1 MAHELSIQKHAYG
14 QTFLLNGQAISQSA
28 LLEEL
33 LRRIQELEQRELPKS
48 FAAYEIVAAPEQAL
62 PEQLPAVNFILID
75 MVQMQRDWEL
85 SNYTPRGLVEGS
97 IIRLRKAD
105 DSPGRICYSD
115 GRHHYQYAGKKG
127 TFLTLIYHDNHF
139 SII

>member
-14 QTFLLNGQAISQSA
+14 QTFLLNGQAISESA

-33 LRRIQELEQRELPKS
+33 LRRIQALEQRQ
-48 FAAYEIVAAPEQAL
+48 FAAYELVAAPEQAL
-62 PEQLPAVNFILID
+62 PERLPAVNFILID
-75 MVQMQRDWEL
+75 MIQMQRDWEL
-85 SNYTPRGLVEGS
+85 SNYTPQGLLEGS
-97 IIRLRKAD
+97 IIRLRKSD
-105 DSPGRICYSD
+105 DSPGRICYRD

>member
-1 MAHELSIQKHAYG
+1 MAHEISIQKHAYG

-33 LRRIQELEQRELPKS
+33 LRRIQALEQNQ
-48 FAAYEIVAAPEQAL
+48 FAAYELLADGEAL
-62 PEQLPAVNFILID
+62 PERLPAVNFILID
-75 MVQMQRDWEL
+75 MIRMETDWEL
-85 SNYTPRGLVEGS
+85 SNYTPQGLLEGS
-97 IIRLRKAD
+97 ILRLRKAD

-115 GRHHYQYAGKKG
+115 GRHHYQYASKKG

>member
-14 QTFLLNGQAISQSA
+14 QTFLLDGQTISESA

-33 LRRIQELEQRELPKS
+33 LQRIQALEQRQ
-48 FAAYEIVAAPEQAL
+48 FAAYELVAAPEQTL
-62 PEQLPAVNFILID
+62 PERLPAVNFILID
-75 MVQMQRDWEL
+75 MIRMETDWEL
-85 SNYTPRGLVEGS
+85 SNYTPQGLLEGS

-105 DSPGRICYSD
+105 DSPGRICYRD
-115 GRHHYQYAGKKG
+115 GKHHYQYASKKG

>member
-14 QTFLLNGQAISQSA
+14 QTLLLNGQAISQGE

-33 LRRIQELEQRELPKS
+33 LRRIQALEQKRLPDA
-48 FAAYEIVAAPEQAL
+48 FAAYELLAKREAL
-62 PEQLPAVNFILID
+62 PERLPAVNFILID
-75 MVQMQRDWEL
+75 MIEMEHDWEL
-85 SNYTPRGLVEGS
+85 SNYTPQGLLEGS
-97 IIRLRKAD
+97 ILRLRKAD

-115 GRHHYQYAGKKG
+115 GRHTYRYAGKKG
-127 TFLTLIYHDNHF
+127 TFLTLIYHDKHF

>member
-14 QTFLLNGQAISQSA
+14 QTFLLNGQAISESA

-33 LRRIQELEQRELPKS
+33 LRRIQELEQRQ
-48 FAAYEIVAAPEQAL
+48 FAAYELLADGETL
-62 PEQLPAVNFILID
+62 PERLPAVNFILID
-75 MVQMQRDWEL
+75 MIRMETDWEL
-85 SNYTPRGLVEGS
+85 SNYNPQGLLEGS

-105 DSPGRICYSD
+105 DSPGRICYRD
-115 GRHHYQYAGKKG
+115 GIHHYQYAGKKG